1 MIHQENEQTKSH
13 VDKPKPSRLYLDEVW
28 PESIGQLKDGD
39 VLDAL
44 SRRRRPVGLRP
55 EGADNIGLDVVANGV
70 WESQP
75 PLLVKMS
82 CRLII

>member
-1 MIHQENEQTKSH
+1 MN
-13 VDKPKPSRLYLDEVW
+13 KPKAMLTNQKPCRLYLDEVW

-55 EGADNIGLDVVANGV
+55 EGADNIGLDIVANGV

-75 PLLVKMS
+75 PLLVKVS